1 VREALEV
8 GREFVVE
15 SAMLR
20 STEKDPV
27 RAALALCSGEIHSII
42 DGLDQAGYVIVPKE
56 PTEKMIAA
64 GLIPTAA
71 WQDIKGSALTVNREK
86 MRMRYTAMVKA
97 WTEDR

>member
-8 GREFVVE
+8 GREFVIE
-15 SAMLR
+15 GAMLR

-27 RAALALCSGEIHSII
+27 RAALALCSGDFEIDSII

-56 PTEKMIAA
+56 ATRKMVRALSEKDNSC
-64 GLIPTAA
+64 
-71 WQDIKGSALTVNREK
+71 DIRESW
-86 MRMRYTAMVKA
+86 RVMVKA